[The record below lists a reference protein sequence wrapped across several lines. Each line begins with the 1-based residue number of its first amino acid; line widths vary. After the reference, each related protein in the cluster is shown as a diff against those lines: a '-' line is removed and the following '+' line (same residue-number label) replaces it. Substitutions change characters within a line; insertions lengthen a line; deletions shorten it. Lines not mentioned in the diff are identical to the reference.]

1 MALNGKNVLV
11 TGSSNGLGLA
21 MATALAASGCNI
33 VLHGLEPAQ
42 SVEQTTAELA
52 SSYDVSVSYVRADL
66 STVEGVDARV
76 ETARARVG
84 SIDVLINNAVVRH
97 FARIESFALEHWHR
111 ALAVNL
117 TAAFRAIQLTL
128 PGMRERGW
136 GRIFNMTSVYGARA
150 TANRVDYVTTKT
162 ALLGL
167 TRSVAVETLN
177 QGITCNAICPGSV
190 LTTKNLMDARRSSI
204 RLPQSPRPC
213 LRTKAGRR
221 GADQR
226 RSATPRIR
234 ARRGGRMPDRQRG
247 VARALSTRLAYHFD
261 VWRVRCRRSGRKS
274 PQAERTS
281 DHLGAWQCVGAGGR
295 PGRNARHDVEKH
307 RRRECSAQWAAV
319 GPAGRRRIFR
329 SRRPARRRARVSARE
344 RRGPR
349 SERDHGWTGT

>member
-66 STVEGVDARV
+66 STVEGVDALA

-97 FARIESFALEHWHR
+97 FAGIESFALEHWHR

-136 GRIFNMTSVYGARA
+136 GRIFNMTSVYGPRA

-190 LTTKNLMDARRSSI
+190 LTPNIDDRINDLMDAR
-204 RLPQSPRPC
+204 
-213 LRTKAGRR
+213 G
-221 GADQR
+221 
-226 RSATPRIR
+226 
-234 ARRGGRMPDRQRG
+234 
-247 VARALSTRLAYHFD
+247 LS
-261 VWRVRCRRSGRKS
+261 
-274 PQAERTS
+274 
-281 DHLGAWQCVGAGGR
+281 
-295 PGRNARHDVEKH
+295 RHDAVHEFLKGKQPTGELIDAAH
-307 RRRECSAQWAAV
+307 VGDLIVFLCSPSASQITGALMPIEGGWL
-319 GPAGRRRIFR
+319 AG
-329 SRRPARRRARVSARE
+329 
-344 RRGPR
+344 
-349 SERDHGWTGT
+349 

>member
-190 LTTKNLMDARRSSI
+190 LTTKIEGRINDLMDARRSSI

-213 LRTKAGRR
+213 LRWPKREHKGRQTR
-221 GADQR
+221 R
-226 RSATPRIR
+226 RSAAKRYSSHSCS
-234 ARRGGRMPDRQRG
+234 A
-247 VARALSTRLAYHFD
+247 
-261 VWRVRCRRSGRKS
+261 WRSNAGSATRCRPSIINAAGISLRRVACSVPPQRSQK
-274 PQAERTS
+274 
-281 DHLGAWQCVGAGGR
+281 
-295 PGRNARHDVEKH
+295 
-307 RRRECSAQWAAV
+307 
-319 GPAGRRRIFR
+319 PAG
-329 SRRPARRRARVSARE
+329 
-344 RRGPR
+344 
-349 SERDHGWTGT
+349 